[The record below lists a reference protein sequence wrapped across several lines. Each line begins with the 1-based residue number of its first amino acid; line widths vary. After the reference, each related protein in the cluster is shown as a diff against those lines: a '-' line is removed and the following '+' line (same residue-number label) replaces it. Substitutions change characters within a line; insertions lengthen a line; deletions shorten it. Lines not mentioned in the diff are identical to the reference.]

1 MKKILFLLLIASIGF
16 LVSQTGTDLGKL
28 KNQYADYKLSQL
40 KPDTLDLS
48 SSDRLEIVAF
58 LKDDNFDELDFAL
71 QGHYQA
77 FIGNI
82 KHELA
87 FESAVNVACSFPNS
101 KIDRWIERN
110 SDSAFALY
118 ARACKRSRNAWNARG
133 GKFSDDTSRKK
144 FLAMDDWI
152 KLADRDA
159 HQLLDRKPDFL
170 PAYTLLIA
178 HAALQARS
186 DDKLLYLN
194 QSLENKAENYTV
206 RQTYTYYLQP
216 KWGGSW
222 ETAQEF
228 AEQAQDQ
235 AGHNPLLEDLAS
247 YVYRMQ
253 AEQLDKKDMELA
265 LSYYQKS
272 ADIYPSHLSY
282 YGMAKLHSS
291 NKDYL
296 EALKYADIALR
307 IRNTDFK
314 LRKSYAWYLS
324 KLKRYPESVEA
335 LSALDYYSQAITLD
349 PKDDDAYR
357 DRASVYLWD
366 LKKYQAAEQDIRKAV
381 SIKPKAYYWYILA
394 KALHR
399 QQYPESV
406 AATQRYLAACRG
418 ENENCFD
425 AGLEWSQQ
433 FISCLATESSCSKK
447 QVRVHLPWL
456 TMIKNNDIPRP
467 ITQSQ
472 ITQLELQSSWTPPE
486 KPDSNAILNQASK
499 DIKNKDYSSALSKLQ
514 WYIQRAHE
522 YSKPNNLHFPV
533 AFELLSDLLGA
544 YPETEKSLTLIR
556 DRALLAVK
564 ANIQPRQNFY
574 RVLMINGSLN
584 EDTHTVDSFKW
595 LSKNNTTLA
604 EKLYRAVQATLI
616 STKEYQISLSFVR
629 PEQDISR
636 LKTMYQKIS
645 EDAEFMNKGDKKIV
659 MSRLKKEVIYRATTL
674 VALLSVGGRSE
685 EAIEIARISR
695 DIFSNNS
702 MEKSIHSAL
711 AGTFPSKP
719 NDN

>member
-1 MKKILFLLLIASIGF
+1 
-16 LVSQTGTDLGKL
+16 
-28 KNQYADYKLSQL
+28 
-40 KPDTLDLS
+40 
-48 SSDRLEIVAF
+48 
-58 LKDDNFDELDFAL
+58 
-71 QGHYQA
+71 
-77 FIGNI
+77 
-82 KHELA
+82 
-87 FESAVNVACSFPNS
+87 
-101 KIDRWIERN
+101 
-110 SDSAFALY
+110 
-118 ARACKRSRNAWNARG
+118 
-133 GKFSDDTSRKK
+133 
-144 FLAMDDWI
+144 MDDWI

-159 HQLLDRKPDFL
+159 LQLLNRRPDFL

-178 HAALQARS
+178 HAALQARD

-194 QSLENKAENYTV
+194 QSIENKVENYTV

-307 IRNTDFK
+307 IRNNDFK

-335 LSALDYYSQAITLD
+335 LSALVQEYPNDSSLLTRTGDIARKLKRYDIALDYYSQAITLD
-349 PKDDDAYR
+349 PKDHDAYR

-366 LKKYQAAEQDIRKAV
+366 LKKYKAAEQDIRKAV

-399 QQYPESV
+399 QQSPDSV
-406 AATQRYLAACRG
+406 AVTQQYLAACRG

-447 QVRVHLPWL
+447 QARVHLPWL
-456 TMIKNNDIPRP
+456 TMIKNEDIPRP

-472 ITQLELQSSWTPPE
+472 ITQLELHGSWTPPE
-486 KPDSNAILNQASK
+486 APDSNAILNQASK

-522 YSKPNNLHFPV
+522 YNKPNNLHFPV

-544 YPETEKSLTLIR
+544 YPETEKSLILIR

-584 EDTHTVDSFKW
+584 EDIHTVDSFKW
-595 LSKNNTTLA
+595 LSQNNTTLA
-604 EKLYRAVQATLI
+604 RKLYQAVQATLI
-616 STKEYQISLSFVR
+616 SAKEYQICLSFAR
-629 PEQDISR
+629 PEQDIGR
-636 LKTMYQKIS
+636 LKTMYQRIS
-645 EDAEFMNKGDKKIV
+645 EEAEFMNKGDKKIV
-659 MSRLKKEVIYRATTL
+659 ISRLKKEVVYRSTTL
-674 VALLSVGGRSE
+674 IALLSVGGRNE
-685 EAIEIARISR
+685 EAVEIAKISR

-702 MEKSIHSAL
+702 MEKSIKLAL
-711 AGTFPSKP
+711 AGTFPGNP